1 MDAGE
6 VTNLTRRTSQ
16 KQAGFTFIEVMVALI
31 ILASA
36 SGILVG
42 MQSSAIARTIRDKN
56 AQQGMLLGR
65 RIMSSIEALGPT
77 ALVGDFD
84 GEPAMSALQKWS
96 IPEPSEDVDKK
107 ALAPFYVSMSSEDLV
122 LPLPNTGQDP
132 MKKVTLRVSWGREV
146 DESFVIVYLMSM

>member
-1 MDAGE
+1 M
-6 VTNLTRRTSQ
+6 RRTSHN
-16 KQAGFTFIEVMVALI
+16 QAGFTFIEVMVALI

-65 RIMSSIEALGPT
+65 RIMASVEALGPQG
-77 ALVGDFD
+77 LIGNFD
-84 GEPAMSALQKWS
+84 GEAALSALQKWS
-96 IPEPSEDVDKK
+96 IPDPTNDLEKR
-107 ALAPFYVSMSSEDLV
+107 ALAPFSVSFASEDLV

-132 MKKVTLRVSWGREV
+132 MKKVLLRISWGKEV
-146 DESFVIVYLMSM
+146 DESFNIIYLMAM

>member
-1 MDAGE
+1 M
-6 VTNLTRRTSQ
+6 RRTSHT
-16 KQAGFTFIEVMVALI
+16 QAGFTFIEVMVALI

-65 RIMSSIEALGPT
+65 RIMASVEALGPQG
-77 ALVGDFD
+77 LIGNFD
-84 GEPAMSALQKWS
+84 GEPALSALQKWS
-96 IPEPSEDVDKK
+96 IPDPTDDLGKR
-107 ALAPFYVSMSSEDLV
+107 ALAPFFISFSSEDLV

-132 MKKVTLRVSWGREV
+132 MKKMLLRISWGKEV
-146 DESFVIVYLMSM
+146 DESFNIIYLMAM